1 MLRLKAMPVN
11 TYPVLS
17 DNLRI
22 PYEPNAL
29 IDKIK
34 EETTPSSAAELS
46 NGYHY
51 FNASP
56 LPSQ

>member
-1 MLRLKAMPVN
+1 MPVN

-34 EETTPSSAAELS
+34 EEITPSSAAELS